1 MRADV
6 WDCVGVG
13 PCQAVCGL
21 LAGCLCVLGCMHGN
35 VCVCDG
41 PCVCP
46 VASGGSGMWL
56 TACGAWGGLCG
67 PAAWVF
73 FSTLCNQHY
82 NINMTV
88 HHVGNQP
95 VFCVPLA

>member
-1 MRADV
+1 MT
-6 WDCVGVG
+6 GT
-13 PCQAVCGL
+13 
-21 LAGCLCVLGCMHGN
+21 VLGWDPIRQFVVCWQVVCVRLAACMAMS
-35 VCVCDG
+35 VCDG

-73 FSTLCNQHY
+73 FLTLCNQHY
-82 NINMTV
+82 NTHMIV
-88 HHVGNQP
+88 HHGGNQP